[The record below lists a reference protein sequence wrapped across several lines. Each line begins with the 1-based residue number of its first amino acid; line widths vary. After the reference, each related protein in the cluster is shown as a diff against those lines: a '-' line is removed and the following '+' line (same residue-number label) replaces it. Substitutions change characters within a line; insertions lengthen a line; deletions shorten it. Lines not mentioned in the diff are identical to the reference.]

1 MAALAQE
8 RAVGVPPASGRW
20 STAQHLFKLDCGQHM
35 TWRSMDAVAKSCRM
49 GRTLP
54 CTLCGGQGGM
64 PSGEWEV
71 WQALRVHPS
80 LRDTFVLHN
89 DFLGEGCPCSIDV
102 GICCTRTRVL
112 LLVVQVDGAQHM
124 HRQMHTTSVEVQRG
138 RDDAFDTW
146 ALEKG
151 VPVLRIHYLD
161 IPWIEVWL
169 AIALQAVRSTPG
181 VRFIMYSTKMNRAPR
196 TL

>member
-1 MAALAQE
+1 MVPLARE
-8 RAVGVPPASGRW
+8 RAVDPPPASGRW

-35 TWRSMDAVAKSCRM
+35 TWRSMDAMSKSSRM

-54 CTLCGGQGGM
+54 CRLCEGQGAL
-64 PSGEWEV
+64 PSGEWDV
-71 WQALRVHPS
+71 WQALRTHPS
-80 LRDTFVLHN
+80 RHDTFVLHN
-89 DFLGEGCPCSIDV
+89 DFLGEGCPCSIDF
-102 GICCTRTRVL
+102 GICCTRTRLL

-124 HRQMHTTSVEVQRG
+124 HRQMHTTSVQAQRG

-161 IPWIEVWL
+161 IPWVERWL
-169 AIALQAVRSTPG
+169 ALGLHAVRSAPG
-181 VRFIMYSTKMNRAPR
+181 IRFIMYSTKMNRALR